1 MASNMD
7 LSKIFNVQNLD
18 NRDYIIIGLIVL
30 LFSLLFFRKKR
41 EHFITGNNGECGT
54 PSNDGKIRIIDN
66 NKCATEKLPYCE
78 FGPTFIDPTP
88 SFHCSKY
95 NCTNGDECKVPEKGG
110 INTPRPYCVKTN
122 GATSGFCGNQN
133 DLERAL
139 FPSSFPAGG
148 SMNR

>member
-1 MASNMD
+1 MAANMD

-41 EHFITGNNGECGT
+41 EHFVTDNQECGKPIT
-54 PSNDGKIRIIDN
+54 KGNLVVRVADDT
-66 NKCATEKLPYCE
+66 KCSDDLKPYCE
-78 FGPTFIDPTP
+78 YGPTFLDNKP

-95 NCTNGDECKVPEKGG
+95 NCTSDDECKIPEKGG
-110 INTPRPYCVKTN
+110 PNTPYPYCVKN
-122 GATSGFCGNQN
+122 PGSNNGFCG
-133 DLERAL
+133 DLNNLKRTL
-139 FPSSFPAGG
+139 YPSSFPAG